1 MKKNT
6 KSGYCQVDSPH
17 FSRRARTVTGPMAK
31 ANGVAAETVD
41 KVYPAGWTDGRK
53 GQKEDE
59 CDRSGHDKN
68 GDRVRGGRG
77 RHCRE
82 KRRFPR
88 EGTRGCGEVTEL
100 ELSDRN
106 DAKALA
112 TVRG

>member
-1 MKKNT
+1 M
-6 KSGYCQVDSPH
+6 
-17 FSRRARTVTGPMAK
+17 
-31 ANGVAAETVD
+31 
-41 KVYPAGWTDGRK
+41 DGRK

-59 CDRSGHDKN
+59 RDKQLGHDKN
-68 GDRVRGGRG
+68 GDRVRGGWGWAYAIPLRDG
-77 RHCRE
+77 K

-112 TVRG
+112 ARGDKNDAGSQVA